1 MTTMRKA
8 LILLSLI
15 LLAGSFEGFSKSK
28 KLDNLFYC
36 FNNAMR
42 LPNAPKELEEQ
53 AKLIRRIGLDGFAG
67 SGEESY
73 PAFRKA
79 MDHAGLAIPEI
90 YISIKI
96 DPGVPAYNPLLKDLI
111 KDSNKRGLLITLHL
125 HSEQYKNNKEE
136 GDIKFAALL
145 TELADY
151 AAKYKVKL
159 AVYPHVSFYCEDVD
173 HSLKLAKMVNRPNF
187 GVAFNLCHYLKLS
200 GTDRIEQQ
208 LLKAL
213 PHLFMFSL
221 CGADIGDT
229 KSMDWDRLIQP
240 LGQGSYDPYPLVKLL
255 KDNGYKGRIG
265 LQCYNIKM
273 DAEAN
278 LTKSMTTWN
287 EYKKRYATGK

>member
-1 MTTMRKA
+1 MKKILFV
-8 LILLSLI
+8 LITVLLIVSL
-15 LLAGSFEGFSKSK
+15 EGFARK
-28 KLDNLFYC
+28 KRLDNVFYC

-53 AKLIRRIGLDGFAG
+53 AKLAKRLGYDGISG

-73 PAFRKA
+73 PAFRQALDKV
-79 MDHAGLAIPEI
+79 GLAIPET

-111 KDSNKRGLLITLHL
+111 KDSNKRDLLLTLHL
-125 HSEQYKNNKEE
+125 HSDQFMKNKDE
-136 GDIKFAALL
+136 GDVRFAAVL

-159 AVYPHVSFYCEDVD
+159 SVYPHFSFYCEDVD
-173 HSLKLAKMVNRPNF
+173 HALKLVKMVNRPNL
-187 GVAFNLCHYLKLS
+187 GVVVNLCHYLKVKGSAGL
-200 GTDRIEQQ
+200 EQL

-213 PHLFMFSL
+213 PNLFMFSL
-221 CGADIGDT
+221 SGADTGDT
-229 KSMDWDRLIQP
+229 KSYDWDRLIKP
-240 LGQGSYDPYPLVKLL
+240 LGEGTYDPYPLVKLL
-255 KDNGYKGRIG
+255 KDKGYKGRIG

-278 LTKSMTTWN
+278 LVKSMVTWN
-287 EYKKRYATGK
+287 TYRERYASGK

>member
-1 MTTMRKA
+1 MKK
-8 LILLSLI
+8 IVLL
-15 LLAGSFEGFSKSK
+15 LLAVLLIGSVDGFARKK

-42 LPNAPKELEEQ
+42 LPNAPTNLEDQ
-53 AKLIRRIGLDGFAG
+53 ANLAKRLGYGGISG

-73 PAFRKA
+73 PAFRQALDKV
-79 MDHAGLAIPEI
+79 GLAIPEI

-111 KDSNKRGLLITLHL
+111 KDSNKRDLLLTLHL
-125 HSEQYKNNKEE
+125 HSDQFMKNKEE
-136 GDIKFAALL
+136 GDLKFAAVL

-159 AVYPHVSFYCEDVD
+159 SVYPHFSFYCEDVD
-173 HSLKLAKMVNRPNF
+173 HALKLVKMVNRPNL
-187 GVAFNLCHYLKLS
+187 GVVVNLCHYLKVKGS
-200 GTDRIEQQ
+200 AGIEQQ

-221 CGADIGDT
+221 CGADTGDT
-229 KSMDWDRLIQP
+229 KTYDWDRLIKP
-240 LGQGSYDPYPLVKLL
+240 LGEGTYDPYPLVKLL

-278 LTKSMTTWN
+278 LTKSMATWN
-287 EYKKRYATGK
+287 TYRERYATGK

>member
-1 MTTMRKA
+1 MKK
-8 LILLSLI
+8 ILLLLI
-15 LLAGSFEGFSKSK
+15 TVLLFGSADGFARKK
-28 KLDNLFYC
+28 KLDNVFYC

-42 LPNAPKELEEQ
+42 LPNAPKDLEEQ
-53 AKLIRRIGLDGFAG
+53 AKLAKRLGYDGISG

-73 PAFRKA
+73 PAFHQALDKV
-79 MDHAGLAIPEI
+79 GLAIPEI

-111 KDSNKRGLLITLHL
+111 KDSYKRDLLLTLHL
-125 HSEQYKNNKEE
+125 HSDQFLKNKEE
-136 GDIKFAALL
+136 GDKKFAAVL

-159 AVYPHVSFYCEDVD
+159 SVYPHFSFYCEDVD
-173 HSLKLAKMVNRPNF
+173 HALKLVTMVNRPNL
-187 GVAFNLCHYLKLS
+187 GVVVNLCHYLKVKGSAGL
-200 GTDRIEQQ
+200 EQQ

-221 CGADIGDT
+221 SGADTGDT
-229 KSMDWDRLIQP
+229 KSYDWDRLIKP
-240 LGQGSYDPYPLVKLL
+240 LGEGTYDPYPLVKLL
-255 KDNGYKGRIG
+255 KDNGYRGRIG

-278 LTKSMTTWN
+278 LVKSMATWN
-287 EYKKRYATGK
+287 SYKQRYASGK